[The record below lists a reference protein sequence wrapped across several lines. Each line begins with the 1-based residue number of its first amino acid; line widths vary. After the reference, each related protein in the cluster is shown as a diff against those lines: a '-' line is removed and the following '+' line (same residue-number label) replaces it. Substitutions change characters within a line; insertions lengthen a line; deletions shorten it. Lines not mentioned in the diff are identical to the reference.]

1 MKVGYHTSCSKKRK
15 CDNIFQ
21 CEKVN
26 EDTMTEQQQRKA
38 KLIPVKQHDSRYSQL
53 FAKYDHDGSGSL
65 SKAEF
70 KAVFQEY
77 GLRWSREMDK
87 KFDEWDSSGDGHLSI
102 TGKSHLALP
111 I

>member
-1 MKVGYHTSCSKKRK
+1 MYTQEKPKKK
-15 CDNIFQ
+15 SVPI
-21 CEKVN
+21 
-26 EDTMTEQQQRKA
+26 
-38 KLIPVKQHDSRYSQL
+38 KQHDSRYSQL

-70 KAVFQEY
+70 KAVFQDY

-87 KFDEWDSSGDGHLSI
+87 KFDEWDSSGDGQLSI

>member
-1 MKVGYHTSCSKKRK
+1 MRVP
-15 CDNIFQ
+15 N
-21 CEKVN
+21 
-26 EDTMTEQQQRKA
+26 
-38 KLIPVKQHDSRYSQL
+38 KQHDSRYSNI
-53 FAKYDHDGSGSL
+53 FDKYDHDGSGSL

-70 KAVFQEY
+70 KAVFQDY

-87 KFDEWDSSGDGHLSI
+87 KFDEWDSSGDGRLSI